1 MSERLVLAIDQ
12 GTSATKVVVFEESGA
27 KRAQGTAQLSS
38 SYPRPGFVEQ
48 SPREIME
55 TVRVATGRCLGAL
68 KESGGDPADI
78 FACGIS
84 NQRETFLLWDSHGI
98 PLVPAVVWQC
108 RRSREICDRLRAE
121 GLEPDLR
128 ALTGLVLDPYFSG
141 TKVMWLVEKDDSIQ
155 SAVRRGGVH
164 FGTVDTWILFVL
176 THGAVYATDHTNASR
191 TLLFN
196 VNTLAWE
203 PSIIRRFGLEG
214 LLLPSTHPSSFPFAE
229 TDLEGLLPRRVP
241 LAAMIGDSHAA
252 AFGEACVTPGT
263 AKVTMGTGSSI
274 MLNVG
279 TGRIDS
285 KAGMVS
291 TVCWSLPDRLA
302 YALEGIIVSCGAT
315 IQWLKEKLGLFAS
328 SADTEGMATA
338 VPDNGGVCLVPAFS
352 GMGAPWWRMDAKA
365 ALCGLTFA
373 TTKNHVV
380 RAALESIPFQIADV
394 LEVMQKESNAAL
406 TELKADGGI
415 TANRFVMQLLADVLG
430 TPVVNRGLEEV
441 SALGA
446 ALLAGLGSGLYGGV
460 ESIPWRAFQER
471 RFSPG
476 SGAAVAREAHAEWKK
491 KVARAL

>member
-1 MSERLVLAIDQ
+1 MPERLVLAIDQ
-12 GTSATKVVVFEESGA
+12 GTSATKVVIFDEGGA

-38 SYPRPGFVEQ
+38 SYPHPGFVEQ

-55 TVRVATGRCLGAL
+55 TVRAAAARCLGQL
-68 KESGGDPADI
+68 REKGGDPSDI
-78 FACGIS
+78 RACGIS
-84 NQRETFLLWDSHGI
+84 NQRETFLLWDDKGA
-98 PLVPAVVWQC
+98 PLAPAVVWQC
-108 RRSREICDRLRAE
+108 RRSAEICDRLRSDGFE
-121 GLEPDLR
+121 TDLR

-141 TKVMWLVEKDDSIQ
+141 TKIIWLAEKDATIR
-155 SAVRRGGVH
+155 AAIRHGVAH
-164 FGTVDTWILFVL
+164 FGTIDTWLLFVL
-176 THGAVYATDHTNASR
+176 TQGAVYATDFTNASR

-214 LLLPSTHPSSFPFAE
+214 LLLPRAHPSSFPFAE
-229 TDLEGLLPRRVP
+229 TDLEGLLPHRVP
-241 LAAMIGDSHAA
+241 LAAMIGDSQAA

-279 TGRIDS
+279 ARRTDS

-291 TVCWSLPDRLA
+291 TVCWSLPNRVD

-328 SADTEGMATA
+328 SADTEALA
-338 VPDNGGVCLVPAFS
+338 SSVPDNGGVCLVPAFS

-373 TTKNHVV
+373 TTKNHIV

-394 LEVMQKESNAAL
+394 LDVMQKESNAAL

-415 TANRFVMQLLADVLG
+415 TANGFVMQLLADVLG
-430 TPVVNRGLEEV
+430 TPAVNRGLEEV

-446 ALLAGLGSGLYGGV
+446 ALLAGLSSGLYGGV
-460 ESIPWRAFQER
+460 ESIPWRSFQER

-476 SGAAVAREAHAEWKK
+476 PGAVIAQEAHAEWKRT
-491 KVARAL
+491 VARAL